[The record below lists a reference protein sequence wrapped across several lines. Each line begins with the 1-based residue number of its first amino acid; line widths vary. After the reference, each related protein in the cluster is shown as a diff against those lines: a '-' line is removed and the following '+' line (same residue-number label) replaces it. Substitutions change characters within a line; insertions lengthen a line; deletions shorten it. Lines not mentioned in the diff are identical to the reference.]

1 MNRKFVFLI
10 MLIILG
16 AKLHSQVSYSSWTNS
31 YTQINSYQGNTNP
44 DAYTFT
50 LAGNGNFNIPN
61 WRLSARLTGAITANS
76 GSYIF
81 PANKISF
88 QPVSST
94 GQAYPNPVPT
104 IAQIGIPPNTI
115 VTEGTDFLLIPQS
128 NAPLYNQP
136 SQPNGYYNLQIKFS
150 IIVAGGAYLGN
161 YPAWITFT
169 APIEFT
175 AYDQNNMIIGKMDH
189 QFQFQI
195 GALTGTPPTS
205 TELSLKV
212 NGDASNG
219 LLEFNSMQ
227 DYKDGKSVTYPNAL
241 TVKANTNFQI
251 TVKAIQNNFTS
262 ASGKTIPVSNVQM
275 NLLPTTQNAGSSF
288 NTVFLNTVSQIIAKG
303 SSTQGANLDYTIKY
317 FTKPNDEYF
326 INAKPDEYSATLQY
340 EITPQ

>member
-1 MNRKFVFLI
+1 MIFFVTFQMHAQI
-10 MLIILG
+10 
-16 AKLHSQVSYSSWTNS
+16 SYSSWVNGFL
-31 YTQINSYQGNTNP
+31 QINSYQGNTDP
-44 DAYTFT
+44 EGYTMM

-61 WRLSARLTGAITANS
+61 WKVTARLKNAITANN
-76 GSYIF
+76 GSYTF

-104 IAQIGIPPNTI
+104 IAEIGIPPNTI
-115 VTEGTDFLLIPQS
+115 VTEGSEFFLIPKS
-128 NAPLYNQP
+128 NAPLRNQP
-136 SQPNGYYNLQIKFS
+136 SQQNGYYSLQLKFS
-150 IIVAGGAYLGN
+150 ITVAGGAYLGN
-161 YPAWITFT
+161 YPAWTTFSV
-169 APIEFT
+169 PMEFT
-175 AYDQNNMIIGKMDH
+175 AYNQNNTIIGKMDH
-189 QFQFQI
+189 NIQFQI
-195 GALTGTPPTS
+195 ATLTGTPPTS

-212 NGDASNG
+212 NGNASNG
-219 LLEFNSMQ
+219 LLEFSSMQ

-241 TVKANTNFQI
+241 TVKANVNFQI

-275 NLLPTTQNAGSSF
+275 NLLPTTQNTGSSF
-288 NTVFLNTVSQIIAKG
+288 NTVFLNTASQIIAKG

>member
-1 MNRKFVFLI
+1 MIFFVTFQI
-10 MLIILG
+10 HAQI
-16 AKLHSQVSYSSWTNS
+16 SYSSWVNGFL
-31 YTQINSYQGNTNP
+31 QINSYQGNTDP
-44 DAYTFT
+44 EGYTMM

-61 WRLSARLTGAITANS
+61 WKVTARLKNAITANN
-76 GSYIF
+76 GSYTF

-104 IAQIGIPPNTI
+104 IAEIGIPPNTI
-115 VTEGTDFLLIPQS
+115 VTEGSEFFLIPKS
-128 NAPLYNQP
+128 NAPLRNQP
-136 SQPNGYYNLQIKFS
+136 SQPNGYYSLQLKFS
-150 IIVAGGAYLGN
+150 ITVAGGAYLGN
-161 YPAWITFT
+161 YPAWTTFNV
-169 APIEFT
+169 PIEFT
-175 AYDQNNMIIGKMDH
+175 AYNQNNTIIGKMDH
-189 QFQFQI
+189 NIQFQI
-195 GALTGTPPTS
+195 ATLTGTPPT
-205 TELSLKV
+205 TPEFSLKV
-212 NGDASNG
+212 NGSASNG
-219 LLEFNSMQ
+219 LLEFSSMQ

-275 NLLPTTQNAGSSF
+275 NLLPTTQNTGSSF
-288 NTVFLNTVSQIIAKG
+288 NTVFLNTASQIIAKG

>member
-1 MNRKFVFLI
+1 MNKKFCFLLMI
-10 MLIILG
+10 FLLTTQ
-16 AKLHSQVSYSSWTNS
+16 LHAQISFSSWTNS
-31 YTQINSYQGNTNP
+31 YLQINSYQGNTNP
-44 DAYTFT
+44 DAYTVTF
-50 LAGNGNFNIPN
+50 AGNGNFNIPN
-61 WRLSARLTGAITANS
+61 WRLAARLKSSITANS

-81 PANKISF
+81 PADKISF

-94 GQAYPNPVPT
+94 GQAHPNAVPT
-104 IAQIGIPPNTI
+104 IAEIGIPLNTI
-115 VTEGTDFLLIPQS
+115 VTEGSDFLLIPKS

-136 SQPNGYYNLQIKFS
+136 SQNNGYYNLQLKFS
-150 IIVAGGAYLGN
+150 IVVAGGAYLGN

-175 AYDQNNMIIGKMDH
+175 AYDQNNMIIGKVDH

-195 GALTGTPPTS
+195 GALSGTPPTS

-212 NGDASNG
+212 NSNATNG
-219 LLEFNSMQ
+219 LLEFNSVQ
-227 DYKDGKSVTYPNAL
+227 DYKDGKSVIYPNAL

-251 TVKAIQNNFTS
+251 TVRAIQNNFTS
-262 ASGKTIPVSNVQM
+262 ASGRTIPVGNVQM
-275 NLLPTTQNAGSSF
+275 NILPTTQNTGSSF
-288 NTVFLNTVSQIIAKG
+288 NTVFLNTASQTIAKG

>member
-1 MNRKFVFLI
+1 MNRKFIFLM
-10 MLIILG
+10 MLFFLG
-16 AKLHSQVSYSSWTNS
+16 GQSYSQVSYSSWTNS
-31 YTQINSYQGNTNP
+31 YLQINSYQGNTNP
-44 DAYTFT
+44 DAYTMT
-50 LAGNGNFNIPN
+50 IAGNGNFNIPH
-61 WRLSARLTGAITANS
+61 WRLSARLKSTITANS

-94 GQAYPNPVPT
+94 GQAYPNPIPT
-104 IAQIGIPPNTI
+104 IAEIGIPPNTI
-115 VTEGTDFLLIPQS
+115 VTEGANFLLIPQS

-212 NGDASNG
+212 NGNASNG
-219 LLEFNSMQ
+219 LLEFSSMQ

-288 NTVFLNTVSQIIAKG
+288 NTVFLNTASQIIAKG

>member
-1 MNRKFVFLI
+1 MAR
-10 MLIILG
+10 
-16 AKLHSQVSYSSWTNS
+16 SQAQISFSSWTNS
-31 YTQINSYQGNTNP
+31 YLQINSYQGNTNP
-44 DAYTFT
+44 DAYTVTF
-50 LAGNGNFNIPN
+50 AGNGNFNIPN
-61 WRLSARLTGAITANS
+61 WRLAARLNGNITANN
-76 GSYIF
+76 GPYLF
-81 PANKISF
+81 PPNKISF

-104 IAQIGIPPNTI
+104 ISEIGIPLNTM
-115 VTEGTDFLLIPQS
+115 VTEGADFLLVPKS

-136 SQPNGYYNLQIKFS
+136 SQPNGYYNLQLKFS
-150 IIVAGGAYLGN
+150 ITVAGGAYLGN
-161 YPAWITFT
+161 YPAWTTFT

-195 GALTGTPPTS
+195 ATLTGTPPMS

-212 NGDASNG
+212 NANASNG
-219 LLEFNSMQ
+219 VLEFNSMQ

-241 TVKANTNFQI
+241 TVKSNTNFQI
-251 TVKAIQNNFTS
+251 TVRAIQSNFTS
-262 ASGKTIPVSNVQM
+262 LGGQTIPVSNVQL
-275 NLLPTTQNAGSSF
+275 NVIPTTQNAGSTF
-288 NTVFLNTVSQIIAKG
+288 NTVFLTTTSQTVAKG
-303 SSTQGANLDYTIKY
+303 SSTQGAGLDYTIRY

>member
-1 MNRKFVFLI
+1 MTIFL
-10 MLIILG
+10 MG
-16 AKLHSQVSYSSWTNS
+16 QLHSQVSYSSWVNG
-31 YTQINSYQGNTNP
+31 YLQINSYQGNTDP
-44 DAYTFT
+44 EGYTMT

-61 WRLSARLTGAITANS
+61 WKVTARLKSAITANS
-76 GSYIF
+76 GSYIL

-94 GQAYPNPVPT
+94 GQANPNPVPT
-104 IAQIGIPPNTI
+104 IAEIGIPPNTI
-115 VTEGTDFLLIPQS
+115 MTEGSEFFLIPKS
-128 NAPLYNQP
+128 NAPLRNQP
-136 SQPNGYYNLQIKFS
+136 SQQNGYYSLQIKFS
-150 IIVAGGAYLGN
+150 ITVAGGAYLAN
-161 YPAWITFT
+161 YPAWTTFI
-169 APIEFT
+169 APMEFT
-175 AYDQNNMIIGKMDH
+175 AYNQNNTIIGKMDH
-189 QFQFQI
+189 NIQFQI

-212 NGDASNG
+212 NANANNG
-219 LLEFNSMQ
+219 LLEFSSMQ

-275 NLLPTTQNAGSSF
+275 NLLPTAQNTGSSF
-288 NTVFLNTVSQIIAKG
+288 NTVFLNTASQIIAKG

-326 INAKPDEYSATLQY
+326 INAKPDEYTATLQY